1 MVVLDNAQ
9 AHRGRDTRDYFST
22 LRVRALFLPSYSP
35 ELNAIEIVW
44 GRVKERVKAQLAA
57 IVQTSEIDST
67 KFTQLVQ
74 RALTMTPAEAEQA
87 LQNNRHALSELL
99 NAMEADE

>member
-1 MVVLDNAQ
+1 M
-9 AHRGRDTRDYFST
+9 
-22 LRVRALFLPSYSP
+22 RALFLPPYSP

-67 KFTQLVQ
+67 KFTQMVQ